1 MRFTGK
7 IKRLIVKLEVEKHR
21 PFIVFFWATPNFR
34 LLSNII
40 KMTQTK
46 PSCKIKRAFQSNTR
60 RITKVVFR

>member
-7 IKRLIVKLEVEKHR
+7 IKKLIVKSEVEKPR
-21 PFIVFFWATPNFR
+21 PLIVFFWATPTFR

-46 PSCKIKRAFQSNTR
+46 PSRAFQSNTR
-60 RITKVVFR
+60 RIPKVVSR